1 MLCGRR
7 CPWGACPPYHDSPVA
22 ARRVLVVISGGGGG
36 VCVVREPSLIV
47 ACYCVLVLRLESDI
61 RWIAA
66 GGCVTVTALSWCGEV
81 SLSQG

>member
-1 MLCGRR
+1 M
-7 CPWGACPPYHDSPVA
+7 
-22 ARRVLVVISGGGGG
+22 
-36 VCVVREPSLIV
+36 REPSLIV